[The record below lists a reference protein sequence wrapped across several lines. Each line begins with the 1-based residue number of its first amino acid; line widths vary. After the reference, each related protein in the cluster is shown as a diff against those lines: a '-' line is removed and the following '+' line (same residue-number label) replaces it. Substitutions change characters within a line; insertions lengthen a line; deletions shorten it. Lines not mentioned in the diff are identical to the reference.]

1 MDASSGPKPVRFNRF
16 LPYWAVLLSDM
27 AQTYTSWIFRA
38 WVFVSLMA
46 AVGYLLYRFGAYR
59 EAGMVQHASHLIS
72 DLLRWTIFG
81 SVTLI
86 IVLTSGCISG
96 ERGTMADSVLCRGI
110 SRNQFFLGK
119 LHARLFTILTT
130 FLVLA
135 VVSLAGSVF
144 LLHEDLTLT
153 GCLVALAVVAA
164 FLATVITFGVTIS
177 ALTNSTL
184 IGVTLLWIILYGGG
198 IILSLLPAT
207 IPSPDR
213 ALAGLPAVLR
223 GNYDLQTVAR
233 LIGCCGGICFVV
245 TLFGLVSF
253 GRRDV

>member
-1 MDASSGPKPVRFNRF
+1 M
-16 LPYWAVLLSDM
+16 SDM
-27 AQTYTSWIFRA
+27 AQTYGSWIFRA

-119 LHARLFTILTT
+119 LHSRLFSILST

-135 VVSLAGSVF
+135 AVSLAGSVF
-144 LLHEDLTLT
+144 LLHEDLTLI
-153 GCLVALAVVAA
+153 GSLVALAVVAA

-198 IILSLLPAT
+198 IILSLLPPSV
-207 IPSPDR
+207 PSPDR
-213 ALAGLPAVLR
+213 ALASLPAVLR
-223 GNYDLQTVAR
+223 GHYDLQTVGR
-233 LIGCCGGICFVV
+233 LIGFCGGICFVV
-245 TLFGLVSF
+245 SVFGLVSF

>member
-1 MDASSGPKPVRFNRF
+1 MDATSPPKPVRFNRL
-16 LPYWAVLLSDM
+16 LPYWAVMMSDM
-27 AQTYTSWIFRA
+27 AQTYGSWIYRA
-38 WVFVSLMA
+38 WVFVSMMA

-59 EAGMVQHASHLIS
+59 EAGMVMHASHLIS

-81 SVTLI
+81 SATLI

-119 LHARLFTILTT
+119 LHSRLFSILST
-130 FLVLA
+130 FLLIA
-135 VVSLAGSVF
+135 ALSLAGSVF

-153 GCLVALAVVAA
+153 GSLVALGVVTA

-184 IGVTLLWIILYGGG
+184 LGVTLLWIILYGGG
-198 IILSLLPAT
+198 FILSMLPAT
-207 IPSPDR
+207 VPSPDR
-213 ALAGLPAVLR
+213 ALAGLPVVLR
-223 GNYDLQTVAR
+223 GNYDLQTVGR
-233 LIGCCGGICFVV
+233 LVGCCGGICFVV
-245 TLFGLVSF
+245 TVVGMVSF